1 MRILVLGGTSFI
13 GRAISRT
20 LIDRGHT
27 VALCHRGRTE
37 PRELRQAHHIHTDR
51 ANLGVVRDQI
61 ARFSADAIIDTYAL
75 TRRDAEIA
83 VANLPPDVP
92 AVVLSSQDVYEAF
105 DGFLTGRPVAS
116 LPLREDAALR
126 ARRYLYR
133 GAPPTEVPAEYEKI
147 DVEAV
152 WTARGACIL
161 RMPMVYGVGDR
172 QCREGFVLRRLVSG
186 RRVIPVGAGNLL
198 WSRAYV
204 GDIAEATAMAT
215 EDTST
220 QGTVMNI
227 AEPTTPSIGQWM
239 LQIASAMNIE
249 IELVHVSEDALPPDL
264 MLTKAHKQH
273 VLADTGLAESRLLR
287 HRFELRAR
295 VSQSVTWHLQHKTWT
310 PWTDDDAETD
320 DRALGRALA

>member
-27 VALCHRGRTE
+27 VAICHRGRTE
-37 PRELRQAHHIHTDR
+37 PQELCQAHHIHTDR
-51 ANLGVVRDQI
+51 VNLGAVRDQL
-61 ARFSADAIIDTYAL
+61 AAFSPDALIDTYAL

-83 VANLPPDVP
+83 VDNLPPEVP

-116 LPLREDAALR
+116 LPLREDSALR
-126 ARRYLYR
+126 TRRYLY
-133 GAPPTEVPAEYEKI
+133 GATPPTGVPAEYEKI

-152 WTARGACIL
+152 WSARGACIL
-161 RMPMVYGVGDR
+161 RLPMVYGARDP
-172 QCREGFVLRRLVSG
+172 QCREGFVLRRLASG
-186 RRVIPVGAGNLL
+186 RHAIPVGAGNLL
-198 WSRAYV
+198 WSRAHV
-204 GDIAEATAMAT
+204 ADIAEVAAMAI

-227 AEPTTPSIGQWM
+227 AEPTTPTIGQWM
-239 LQIASAMNIE
+239 SQIASAMNVE
-249 IELVHVSEDALPPDL
+249 IELVQVPEDALPPDL
-264 MLTKAHKQH
+264 LLTKAHKQH
-273 VLADTGLAESRLLR
+273 VLADTRLAETRLLQ
-287 HRFELRAR
+287 HRFSLGPR
-295 VSQSVTWHLQHKTWT
+295 VSESVEWHLQRKTWV

-320 DRALGRALA
+320 DRALRHALV